1 MELFCHSVGF
11 CEQTTTR
18 LLHPDSAYMETVN
31 RSNHLRLLPYS
42 WRRWLMSDEWW
53 LMSDEWWWW
62 LNFSAVCKD
71 TTLHAVPRRRLDS
84 FHSSG
89 GFPTRHLFPKDESSD
104 VSLTLVVIDEAP
116 WTQSSLT
123 LAISVLTTFCSR
135 HLQASVCSVRLQFVS
150 FMSVFFFLV
159 CFVLCLYLF
168 VLGLCV
174 LSLFVCFVF

>member
-18 LLHPDSAYMETVN
+18 LLYPDSAYMETVN

-89 GFPTRHLFPKDESSD
+89 GFPTRHPFPKDESSD

-123 LAISVLTTFCSR
+123 FLAISVLTTFCSR
-135 HLQASVCSVRLQFVS
+135 HLQASVCSG
-150 FMSVFFFLV
+150 
-159 CFVLCLYLF
+159 
-168 VLGLCV
+168 GL
-174 LSLFVCFVF
+174 